1 MFAITVQSLAVGVWE
16 GETVK
21 SLSVCLSVS
30 LKYWQAII
38 IIIDI
43 IFDEELE

>member
-1 MFAITVQSLAVGVWE
+1 MFAITAQSQLGCGRGKQLKFE
-16 GETVK
+16 
-21 SLSVCLSVS
+21 CLSVS

-38 IIIDI
+38 IIDI